1 MQPVC
6 GNSKVIDTIPV
17 PACMYHTSMYT
28 CIEMLT
34 FITNLNIGYTGQFRA
49 ILAGTQKKKKKILFG
64 FVIFEFL

>member
-1 MQPVC
+1 MQPFCV
-6 GNSKVIDTIPV
+6 NSKVIDTIPI

-34 FITNLNIGYTGQFRA
+34 FITNLNIGHTGRFQA
-49 ILAGTQKKKKKILFG
+49 ILAGTQKKTKIFLFG